1 MPSSVRLVPLRAA
14 DAQELVGLL
23 DEPNLREWLRSEDVE
38 ELRARFE
45 GWEVRR
51 SPDGKRSL
59 AELGGPRAG
68 GRSRRGLGAG
78 HRRGGAQRWWPTPR
92 WPAERGR
99 GFATGALE
107 ATIAELRERFG
118 VESFEAHIHPDNVG
132 SERVAAAAGFV
143 VTGRSA
149 DGERVWVLPPR

>member
-1 MPSSVRLVPLRAA
+1 VPSSVRLVPLRAA

-38 ELRARFE
+38 DLRARFE

-51 SPDGKRSL
+51 SPDATAHWLNWVVRAREDGRAVGWAQATVGEGPALVAYATL
-59 AELGGPRAG
+59 A
-68 GRSRRGLGAG
+68 S
-78 HRRGGAQRWWPTPR
+78 
-92 WPAERGR
+92 ERGR

-132 SERVAAAAGFV
+132 SERVAAAAGFT

-149 DGERVWVLPPR
+149 DGERIWVLPPR